1 MENKLCFV
9 SVEFE
14 NDPNVKGYTYW
25 YLCNDINVAEGDSV
39 IAPLGR
45 HNNEQVGTVRRVRFE
60 CEKNAPYPMMYIKK
74 IRTVIK
80 TRG

>member
-25 YLCNDINVAEGDSV
+25 YLCNDIKVAEGDSV

-60 CEKNAPYPMMYIKK
+60 CEENAPYPMMYIKK

-80 TRG
+80 TRS